1 MPDKLTAIKIKQ
13 ENGTYGPQ
21 IPVGA
26 KAENVQYKNTEY
38 SIEEVIGDININ
50 KGPLQEQIDNIDTSA
65 IGPAVEDWMDAH
77 ASASTQTVIDNTLS
91 LEGAAADA
99 KQAGKVVTVNN
110 QANGNATK
118 LHFNTTN
125 DVVNILTDEDIDP
138 NDIDILKNVV
148 NNYIIKDTLSFDFVD
163 NTSITPDSDVSG
175 LINREGT
182 IVANASYK
190 IATFNAI
197 ENNIYKIS
205 HQTGSSFGNI
215 RAIEIIKDNNVIDYI
230 APTSNTIE
238 VHYITNFTGLVRI
251 CYRAQ
256 NTNSLN
262 ITVQKAELELKYN
275 TFKNGFIDPDDYS
288 GTDSEKIQ
296 AAMSAIGDLNH
307 GIILIKRAYTLTS
320 SINISHDV
328 NTNNRIV
335 FLGVGN
341 DSGFIM
347 GPYRFKSLT
356 QTKSYGM
363 ISFENLYFTG
373 TGVLFAA
380 EYLLRVT
387 FFNCTFYGGTNAV
400 RNSHYMQSWTFNL
413 CTFRDFSAYVIY
425 SALPTVEGETISIY
439 DVTFNQCLIERCK
452 GFMYTNKLIGVSIMQ
467 CCIEGLTGPV
477 CTVVTQARSLSVIG
491 NYFEYNNC
499 RIPNPDYETDPTQPQ
514 YIGSGGAGVHFDF
527 TRLVG
532 NLSTIT
538 IANNNFVTSVYPP
551 DTVNTIIL
559 LPPNKPK
566 IGYIIIQDNDLS
578 YGSDRYLVK
587 AHDNATDIYTN
598 VLLSGNTNDAYD
610 GGPNNLLINLNK
622 NNISNINYIQDN
634 SQLSDLIQSGFYYA
648 SENANIT
655 DRPAE
660 GELFLIN
667 LRCNDGK
674 AQLAITNEGIKTRI
688 NDGSWV

>member
-1 MPDKLTAIKIKQ
+1 MPLPVKKVQLQLKDDQNYKDGDLLFNVDAEAWARGTRSSQNVSTTDPTYHNNAAWYATQANNSASAAAQAVLTGNLAQTYIPTKRYFSGEYVIQNGTLYQCVVTTPTGGETWTEDHWRATTAGVDIKDLKKVFEKSTGNIILNNWEFGKSIDTTASPVDLSGETAIELSTWAYQIIDCTQGDTFMLTGTANNAHYRLWCWCDDNGVIKSRPVSNLEYKDKI
-13 ENGTYGPQ
+13 
-21 IPVGA
+21 I
-26 KAENVQYKNTEY
+26 
-38 SIEEVIGDININ
+38 IC
-50 KGPLQEQIDNIDTSA
+50 
-65 IGPAVEDWMDAH
+65 PA
-77 ASASTQTVIDNTLS
+77 Q
-91 LEGAAADA
+91 
-99 KQAGKVVTVNN
+99 
-110 QANGNATK
+110 ATK
-118 LHFNTTN
+118 LLIN
-125 DVVNILTDEDIDP
+125 VNIKFDYSIYKGLNID
-138 NDIDILKNVV
+138 D
-148 NNYIIKDTLSFDFVD
+148 
-163 NTSITPDSDVSG
+163 
-175 LINREGT
+175 R
-182 IVANASYK
+182 
-190 IATFNAI
+190 I
-197 ENNIYKIS
+197 ENLNKKYENI
-205 HQTGSSFGNI
+205 
-215 RAIEIIKDNNVIDYI
+215 
-230 APTSNTIE
+230 
-238 VHYITNFTGLVRI
+238 
-251 CYRAQ
+251 
-256 NTNSLN
+256 
-262 ITVQKAELELKYN
+262 
-275 TFKNGFIDPDDYS
+275 IDPDNFE

-296 AAMSAIGDLNH
+296 MAMSAIGDSNH
-307 GIILIKRAYTLTS
+307 GIILIKRAYTLTK

-328 NTNNRIV
+328 DVNNRII
-335 FLGVGN
+335 FMGVGN

-373 TGVLFAA
+373 TGVLFAS

-387 FFNCTFYGGTNAV
+387 FFNCTFQGGTNAV
-400 RNSHYMQSWTFNL
+400 RNNRYMQSWTFNL

-425 SALPTVEGETISIY
+425 SILPTVEGENVAIY
-439 DVTFNQCLIERCK
+439 DVTFNQCLIEKCK

-477 CTVVTQARSLSVIG
+477 CTVVRQARSLSVIG

-514 YIGSGGAGVHFDF
+514 YIGNGGAGVHFDF

-538 IANNNFVTSVYPP
+538 IANNNFVTSVYSP
-551 DTVNTIIL
+551 DTVHTIIL

-566 IGYIIIQDNDLS
+566 IGYIIIRDNDLS

-622 NNISNINYIQDN
+622 SNIGNINYIQDN
-634 SQLSDLIQSGFYYA
+634 SQLSNLAWPGFYYA
-648 SENANIT
+648 SENTNIT

-660 GELFLIN
+660 GELFIIN

-688 NDGSWV
+688 NEGAWI